1 VVIFRDLPKI
11 SCRGGDEA
19 LEGPGPWEAAFSLRR
34 GSGAAL
40 LARFTTPLSARV
52 AGVAEDAPGLVVMLV
67 AAGTAGAASMVSD
80 WPAMLGG
87 LVALG
92 AGAAPSVG
100 GASVDAWS
108 PPSSSPAVRGGII
121 GMVVVA
127 GSGPGVVWLIFII
140 FFFFFFIFF
149 FFSSFFSSASLER
162 NGGRDVRRK
171 VSQE

>member
-40 LARFTTPLSARV
+40 LAGFTAPLSARV
-52 AGVAEDAPGLVVMLV
+52 AGIAEDAPGLVVTLV
-67 AAGTAGAASMVSD
+67 AAGTAGAASMVSNR
-80 WPAMLGG
+80 PTTLGG

-100 GASVDAWS
+100 GASMDAWS
-108 PPSSSPAVRGGII
+108 PPSSSPAVRGGIVR
-121 GMVVVA
+121 MVVVA
-127 GSGPGVVWLIFII
+127 GSGPGMVWLVFI
-140 FFFFFFIFF
+140 FFVFF

-162 NGGRDVRRK
+162 KGGRDVRRK